1 MIGLL
6 LRDEQGILYQPSWYE
21 IKYVPEHYV
30 LWITEWS
37 EEDLSQADAEQWLH
51 QQRGEGTYLRT
62 EQREL
67 HSLWWS
73 TSDEKATKWL
83 QNLAWLNQR
92 AEYDIAEIVP
102 IYGNLK
108 QSWLYLLRE
117 SVEHSGY
124 VPLLKAT
131 VYINADS
138 YNISQFP
145 LTIGPQCVYF
155 TTTRSINL
163 RQLSDTFTPLQ
174 IREGIRNDNS
184 TGLIVFI
191 GIVVSTE
198 L

>member
-1 MIGLL
+1 M
-6 LRDEQGILYQPSWYE
+6 
-21 IKYVPEHYV
+21 
-30 LWITEWS
+30 
-37 EEDLSQADAEQWLH
+37 
-51 QQRGEGTYLRT
+51 
-62 EQREL
+62 
-67 HSLWWS
+67 
-73 TSDEKATKWL
+73 
-83 QNLAWLNQR
+83 
-92 AEYDIAEIVP
+92 
-102 IYGNLK
+102 
-108 QSWLYLLRE
+108 
-117 SVEHSGY
+117 
-124 VPLLKAT
+124 LKAT